1 MWLDLKGLAMSH
13 TPSSPSL
20 APLVPVLIPIHS
32 ILCVAS
38 IFLSYFT
45 FMFGFGWFVF
55 FLPFSNFFV
64 VVRAKPH
71 RDLEMRKFWISCIHL
86 KRMLRSSTCLRVLFV
101 HTLYTY
107 LDVCLSF
114 LCVRVLYAQWITS
127 FDLFIPIRSR
137 ASASAI
143 ESALLIEA
151 PGARRV
157 TRAIQEAN
165 QNGKYGMPY

>member
-1 MWLDLKGLAMSH
+1 MSH

-38 IFLSYFT
+38 IFFIIFYVYV
-45 FMFGFGWFVF
+45 WFWLVRILF
-55 FLPFSNFFV
+55 AILQFFV

-71 RDLEMRKFWISCIHL
+71 RDLEMRKFRISCIHL